1 MWAELGHDQA
11 ACDMPWPMFDEK
23 ALVQDQVQI
32 IVQFNGKL
40 KAKMT
45 VGADITKEEMQEA
58 VENDETVKSLLEG
71 KTIVKVIAIPGKLV
85 NFVVR

>member
-1 MWAELGHDQA
+1 MWADLGHDTP
-11 ACDMPWPMFDEK
+11 ACDTPWPEYDES
-23 ALVQDQVQI
+23 ALVKDTVEI
-32 IVQFNGKL
+32 IVQLNGKL

-45 VGADITKEEMQEA
+45 VDADISREEMQEE
-58 VENDETVKSLLEG
+58 VENDETVKALLEG